1 MFDYTQLQ
9 PQKIWHK
16 GMVSIFSFTFKTKK
30 PKKLGVDIEKHSED
44 IKLIFYKRQAQ
55 SMIREGLDPEEV
67 LHEVYKGIL
76 IRNKGKCPFDPD
88 KSALSTYVVLVM
100 DCVIMN
106 IINKHRKERERYFV
120 GVDDDVATSY
130 DSSYEE
136 DPSDKIFMNEIR
148 LSFKEDHLKVF
159 DAIMQGFKMS
169 HIARMFGWEARKVS
183 NIKKDIQKTIAIKLD
198 RKDLLSC

>member
-1 MFDYTQLQ
+1 
-9 PQKIWHK
+9 
-16 GMVSIFSFTFKTKK
+16 MVSIFSFTFKPKK

-106 IINKHRKERERYFV
+106 IVNKHRKERERYFV

-198 RKDLLSC
+198 RKDLFPC